1 MVRYKAIISYDG
13 TNFSGFQRQPKGRTV
28 QSELEVTLS
37 RMASQP
43 IEVHASGRTD
53 AGVHAI
59 GQVIHFDF
67 PYERKRQM
75 ISRVVVWRLS
85 RMIFMRVT

>member
-37 RMASQP
+37 KMASQP
-43 IEVHASGRTD
+43 IKSMRQA
-53 AGVHAI
+53 
-59 GQVIHFDF
+59 
-67 PYERKRQM
+67 ER
-75 ISRVVVWRLS
+75 
-85 RMIFMRVT
+85 MRVYMRLDK